1 MVNIYRMSFNR
12 LTYDNCAYAKTLK
25 ESTSS
30 LEWMLYRGKFE
41 NQKQCPE
48 GKFTNNLEFG
58 SKTDVESDLLG
69 VIRQD
74 SKCPEKK
81 FDPSKPGAKAD
92 FSPARVCDTIYY
104 ITPTNMKMPT
114 SNGFDNRKL
123 GTF

>member
-1 MVNIYRMSFNR
+1 MSFNR
-12 LTYDNCAYAKTLK
+12 LTYDNCAYAKTLQ

-30 LEWMLYRGKFE
+30 LEFNLYRGKFE
-41 NQKQCPE
+41 NKKQCPV

-58 SKTDVESDLLG
+58 IRTDVESDLLG

-81 FDPSKPGAKAD
+81 FDPSKPRTKAD
-92 FSPARVCDTIYY
+92 YTPPKVCDTIYY

-114 SNGFDNRKL
+114 SNGFDNKQL